1 MKKVSAISH
10 MTNPV
15 PEVIHHENPGYY
27 KDNQISTEEHYER
40 TGRIY
45 TGEKAISKDSDFF
58 TKVYYKTSEYRE
70 NPEAILYDSKPDMRD
85 FIKHYLN
92 TSQGSFNTGNTL
104 NHTINK
110 VNKESVSS
118 PTLNTIRSIKSPITQ
133 VQQPII
139 APTSQNYHPQQQPQ
153 QQPFNQNQF
162 VKTAVND
169 NRINPNRLLINKEKL
184 KEKLNSQMSPDN
196 NSDKNKNKKIFS
208 ENIYKKKTV
217 KY

>member
-1 MKKVSAISH
+1 MKKVNAISH

-45 TGEKAISKDSDFF
+45 TGEKAISKDTNFF
-58 TKVYYKTSEYRE
+58 TKVYHKTSEYRE
-70 NPEAILYDSKPDMRD
+70 NPESILYDSKPDMVP
-85 FIKHYLN
+85 FIEHYLRN
-92 TSQGSFNTGNTL
+92 NHGSLNTGYNL
-104 NHTINK
+104 NQTIK
-110 VNKESVSS
+110 SINKESVSS
-118 PTLNTIRSIKSPITQ
+118 PTLNTIRNIKSPITQ
-133 VQQPII
+133 IQQPII
-139 APTSQNYHPQQQPQ
+139 APTAQNYHPQQQLPQ
-153 QQPFNQNQF
+153 QQFNQNQF

-169 NRINPNRLLINKEKL
+169 NKINPNRLLINKEKL

>member
-15 PEVIHHENPGYY
+15 PEVIHHENSGYY
-27 KDNQISTEEHYER
+27 KDNQISPEEHYEK

-45 TGEKAISKDSDFF
+45 TGEKAISKDTDFF
-58 TKVYYKTSEYRE
+58 TKVYHKTSEYRE
-70 NPEAILYDSKPDMRD
+70 NPESILYDSKPDMRD

-92 TSQGSFNTGNTL
+92 TSQGSLNTGYNL
-104 NHTINK
+104 NQTINK
-110 VNKESVSS
+110 VNKESMSS
-118 PTLNTIRSIKSPITQ
+118 PTLNAIRNIKSPIAQ
-133 VQQPII
+133 IQQPIV
-139 APTSQNYHPQQQPQ
+139 APTSQNYHPQQQQ
-153 QQPFNQNQF
+153 QQQFNQNQF

-169 NRINPNRLLINKEKL
+169 NRINSNRLLINKEKL

-196 NSDKNKNKKIFS
+196 NSDKNKNKNIFS